1 MYGWSPVA
9 QHEGKAAMKQMLKQH
24 QRRGSNDQ
32 DSQQERS
39 EACAGK
45 SASNDL
51 ERLGRKERTGQPAC
65 ESKAVIWVPLL
76 ITLRFL

>member
-1 MYGWSPVA
+1 MSIEIKTATLEPI
-9 QHEGKAAMKQMLKQH
+9 
-24 QRRGSNDQ
+24 R
-32 DSQQERS
+32 QQERS

-65 ESKAVIWVPLL
+65 ESKAVIWVLLL